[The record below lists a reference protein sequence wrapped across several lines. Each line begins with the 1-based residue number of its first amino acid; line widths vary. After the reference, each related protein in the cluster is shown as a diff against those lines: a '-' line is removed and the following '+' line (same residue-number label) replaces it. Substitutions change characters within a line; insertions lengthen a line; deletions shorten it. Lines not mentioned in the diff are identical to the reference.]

1 VRAKYF
7 ECTAG
12 ILSHA
17 QAAEA
22 VDMISNLERVDRIAD
37 LVDALST
44 RRTM

>member
-1 VRAKYF
+1 
-7 ECTAG
+7 
-12 ILSHA
+12 
-17 QAAEA
+17 